1 MSGRCIWIGALGG
14 TVLIIAVL
22 NMQGSQNQSVHAL
35 EDPALQAELLLLRE
49 RVATLERKLNAR
61 LLKQSDDAL
70 TLPPPDDA
78 AAPTP
83 LSGEELDVHRRE
95 KETRKVAERIAA
107 EAEDAAKRAEA
118 AARRVTESIAGS
130 AGIMAPM
137 QHAGGE
143 IFLSEY
149 QKRHAAAL
157 AGRERQRRLV
167 RNESTTVIAV
177 CASTTSRGLQPSGLE
192 QLSLFRL
199 ALPSLVATFRHG
211 ASSEPVP
218 ELWVYVAY
226 DVGDKFYDSAARELD
241 VRAWLDTYVVG
252 PLATAG
258 VRAQHALLR
267 FENALRKP
275 GPIFNFMMAAA
286 AEDGADYLYR
296 INDDTEFVTPWV
308 GLALSALR
316 GYSPPNV
323 GVVGPICR
331 EGNTRII
338 THDLVHRT
346 HLEIFDYYYPPI
358 LSDWWM
364 DDWITMVYD
373 ERHFTKGPF
382 VVRHHVSM
390 HGTRYSVDYAHEQML
405 QGELR
410 SGRMQI
416 QAWLA
421 KRGS

>member
-14 TVLIIAVL
+14 TVLIIALL
-22 NMQGSQNQSVHAL
+22 NMQGSQNQSVHAS
-35 EDPALQAELLLLRE
+35 EDPAAQAELLLLRE
-49 RVATLERKLNAR
+49 RVATLERKLNAQ
-61 LLKQSDDAL
+61 LLKQSGDAL

-83 LSGEELDVHRRE
+83 VSGEELDVHRRE
-95 KETRKVAERIAA
+95 KEKKK
-107 EAEDAAKRAEA
+107 AEDAAKRAEA

-130 AGIMAPM
+130 AGSIAPM

-167 RNESTTVIAV
+167 RNESAKTVIAV
-177 CASTTSRGLQPSGLE
+177 CASTTSRGLQPSVLE

-199 ALPSLVATFRHG
+199 ALPSLVATFRQG

-226 DVGDKFYDSAARELD
+226 DVGDMFYDSAARELD
-241 VRAWLDTYVVG
+241 VRAWLDTHLVG
-252 PLATAG
+252 PLAAAG

-296 INDDTEFVTPWV
+296 INDDTEFETPWV
-308 GLALSALR
+308 GLALSTLR

-346 HLEIFDYYYPPI
+346 HLEIFDYYYPPV

-373 ERHFTKGPF
+373 ERRFTKGPF

-390 HGTRYSVDYAHEQML
+390 HGTRYSVDYAHEQKL
-405 QGELR
+405 QGELQA
-410 SGRMQI
+410 GRTQI
-416 QAWLA
+416 QAWLT
-421 KRGS
+421 KSGL